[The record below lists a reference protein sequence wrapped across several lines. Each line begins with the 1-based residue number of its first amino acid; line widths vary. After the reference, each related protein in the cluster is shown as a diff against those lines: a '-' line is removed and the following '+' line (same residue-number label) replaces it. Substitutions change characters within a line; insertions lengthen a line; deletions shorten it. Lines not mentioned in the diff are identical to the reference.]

1 MEIRKICV
9 LGAGTMGHGIA
20 QVCAQSGYQV
30 NLEDVELE
38 FLQRGIERI
47 QRFLQGSV
55 DRKKMTREEAD
66 AVLSRITGT
75 TDLNQ
80 ASKDADLLIEAI
92 VENMELKKDTFRKLD
107 QICPE
112 HTIFAS
118 NTSYQCITEMAMV
131 TKRPDKF
138 LGMHWFN
145 PPQIMRG
152 IEVITTEKTSQ
163 EALDTIVELCKK
175 LGKEPGIC
183 RDSPGFIANRLLQ
196 PWRNESYRAYD
207 EGIASFQDIDKAL
220 RTAYSFRMGPFELGD
235 LIGLEISL
243 EGNETMYRELKSDI
257 FKPARCHIM
266 KVRAGELGRKTGQG
280 FYQYGEKA

>member
-1 MEIRKICV
+1 MEIRNICV

-30 NLEDVELE
+30 NLEDIKVE
-38 FLQRGIERI
+38 FLQSGIERI
-47 QRFLQGSV
+47 QKFLQGSV
-55 DRKKMTREEAD
+55 ERKKMTREEAD
-66 AVLSRITGT
+66 AVLGRIMGT

-80 ASKDADLLIEAI
+80 ASKDADLVIEAM

-107 QICPE
+107 EICPE

-131 TKRPDKF
+131 TRRPDKF

-196 PWRNESYRAYD
+196 PWRNEGYRLYD
-207 EGIASFQDIDKAL
+207 EGVASFQDIDQAL
-220 RTAYSFRMGPFELGD
+220 KTAYSFRMGPFELGD